1 MFLHYTKQQFYEEEL
16 MHLPIACDV
25 SPDFDE
31 VVYNLGSL
39 VPLFLWEWLRRFY
52 ATNLSHYRVTR
63 R

>member
-31 VVYNLGSL
+31 VVYNIGSL
-39 VPLFLWEWLRRFY
+39 VPLFLWE
-52 ATNLSHYRVTR
+52 
-63 R
+63 